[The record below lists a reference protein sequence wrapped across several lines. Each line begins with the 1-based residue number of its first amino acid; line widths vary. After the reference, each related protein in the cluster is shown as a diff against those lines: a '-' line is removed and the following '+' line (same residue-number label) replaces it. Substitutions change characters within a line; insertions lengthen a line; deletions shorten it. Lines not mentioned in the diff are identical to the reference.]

1 MEIVKFAYRYDS
13 KLNTNRAKIKET
25 IWARDHF
32 NSDFADSGDSGDSAG
47 STGSSGSGSGS
58 DGGSGGSVGSACD
71 DAIDV
76 CLGTSLNDENFTGES
91 NMFGSD
97 IGGSNSEG
105 ETLYRGSTTNL
116 ADREVEIDE
125 EGYGDEQTIAIACLA
140 EIEKNGNP
148 EERPYALLGSLKKMF
163 ANDVAFDEF
172 LNRDELK
179 AQRKKQPETLSN
191 STVPQIDF
199 EMEF

>member
-1 MEIVKFAYRYDS
+1 MKDFKEFLNNRDNIIDKGVENPSQYWKERFESKTWADGTPCRFARLALVLQSVVPNSMASERTFSTMGWFNSVLRSRLTGENITNLTIVKFAYRYDS

-47 STGSSGSGSGS
+47 STGSSGSSGSSGSGS
-58 DGGSGGSVGSACD
+58 DGGSGGSCFDGGSSGSVGSAGD

-97 IGGSNSEG
+97 IGG
-105 ETLYRGSTTNL
+105 R
-116 ADREVEIDE
+116 VW
-125 EGYGDEQTIAIACLA
+125 
-140 EIEKNGNP
+140 
-148 EERPYALLGSLKKMF
+148 
-163 ANDVAFDEF
+163 
-172 LNRDELK
+172 
-179 AQRKKQPETLSN
+179 
-191 STVPQIDF
+191 
-199 EMEF
+199 